1 MKIRIEHAPL
11 EENEVI
17 LRCTQ
22 LDDEMLRVLSLL
34 RSGMQKLLVWNEHR
48 EMLPLSV
55 SKVVYCETV
64 EEKTFVYTHDG
75 IYQTALS
82 LAELEDR
89 WGDLGLFR
97 AGKSSVVN
105 LHEIQKL
112 KNCGSGRMPRH
123 CRSSGRGWEHR
134 RYTDKYRVSPKRP

>member
-17 LRCTQ
+17 LRCAQ

-97 AGKSSVVN
+97 AGKSSVMN

-112 KNCGSGRMPRH
+112 KNCGSGRIEALLTTGEKMVI
-123 CRSSGRGWEHR
+123 SR
-134 RYTDKYRVSPKRP
+134 RYAPILRERLGL

>member
-1 MKIRIEHAPL
+1 MKIRIEQTSV

-34 RSGMQKLLVWNEHR
+34 RSGMQKLLVWNEQR
-48 EMLPLSV
+48 ETLPLSV

-97 AGKSSVVN
+97 AGKSSVMN

-112 KNCGSGRMPRH
+112 KNCGSGRIEALLTTGEKMII
-123 CRSSGRGWEHR
+123 SR
-134 RYTDKYRVSPKRP
+134 RYAPMLRERLGL

>member
-34 RSGMQKLLVWNEHR
+34 RSGMQKLLVCNEHR

-112 KNCGSGRMPRH
+112 KNCGSGRIEALLTTGEKMVI
-123 CRSSGRGWEHR
+123 SR
-134 RYTDKYRVSPKRP
+134 RYAPILRERLGL

>member
-1 MKIRIEHAPL
+1 MKIRIEQTSV

-17 LRCTQ
+17 LRCAQ

-34 RSGMQKLLVWNEHR
+34 RSGMQKLLVWNEQR
-48 EMLPLSV
+48 ETLPLSV

-97 AGKSSVVN
+97 AGKSSVMN

-112 KNCGSGRMPRH
+112 KNCGSGRIEALLTTGEKIII
-123 CRSSGRGWEHR
+123 SR
-134 RYTDKYRVSPKRP
+134 RYAPMLRERLGM

>member
-1 MKIRIEHAPL
+1 MKIRIEQTSV

-17 LRCTQ
+17 LRCAQ

-34 RSGMQKLLVWNEHR
+34 RSGMQKLLVWNEQR
-48 EMLPLSV
+48 ETLPLSV

-97 AGKSSVVN
+97 AGKSSVMN

-112 KNCGSGRMPRH
+112 KNCGSGRIEALLTTGERMII
-123 CRSSGRGWEHR
+123 SR
-134 RYTDKYRVSPKRP
+134 RYALMLRERLGL

>member
-1 MKIRIEHAPL
+1 MKIRIEQTSV

-17 LRCTQ
+17 LRCAQ

-34 RSGMQKLLVWNEHR
+34 RSGMQKLLVWNEQR
-48 EMLPLSV
+48 ETLPLSV

-89 WGDLGLFR
+89 WGNLGLFR
-97 AGKSSVVN
+97 AGKSSVMN
-105 LHEIQKL
+105 LYEIQKL
-112 KNCGSGRMPRH
+112 KNCGSGRIEALLTTGEKMII
-123 CRSSGRGWEHR
+123 SR
-134 RYTDKYRVSPKRP
+134 RYAPMLRERLGL

>member
-1 MKIRIEHAPL
+1 MKIRIEQTPV

-17 LRCTQ
+17 LRCAQ

-34 RSGMQKLLVWNEHR
+34 RSGMQKLLVWNEQR
-48 EMLPLSV
+48 ETLPLSV

-112 KNCGSGRMPRH
+112 KNCGSGRIEALLTTGEKMVI
-123 CRSSGRGWEHR
+123 SR
-134 RYTDKYRVSPKRP
+134 RYAPILRERLGL

>member
-1 MKIRIEHAPL
+1 MKIRIEQTSV

-34 RSGMQKLLVWNEHR
+34 RSGMQKLLVWNEQR
-48 EMLPLSV
+48 ETLPLSV

-97 AGKSSVVN
+97 AGKSSVMN
-105 LHEIQKL
+105 LHEIQKM
-112 KNCGSGRMPRH
+112 KNCGSGRIEALLTTGEKMII
-123 CRSSGRGWEHR
+123 SR
-134 RYTDKYRVSPKRP
+134 RYAPMLRERLGL

>member
-97 AGKSSVVN
+97 AGKSSVMN

-112 KNCGSGRMPRH
+112 KNCGSGRIEALLTTGEKMII
-123 CRSSGRGWEHR
+123 SR
-134 RYTDKYRVSPKRP
+134 RYAPMLRERLGL

>member
-17 LRCTQ
+17 LRCAQ
-22 LDDEMLRVLSLL
+22 LDDEMLRVLSIL
-34 RSGMQKLLVWNEHR
+34 RSGMQKLLVWNEQR
-48 EMLPLSV
+48 ETLPLSV

-112 KNCGSGRMPRH
+112 KNCGSGRIEALLTTGEKMVI
-123 CRSSGRGWEHR
+123 SR
-134 RYTDKYRVSPKRP
+134 RYAPILRERLGL

>member
-1 MKIRIEHAPL
+1 MKIRIEQTSV

-17 LRCTQ
+17 LRCAQ

-34 RSGMQKLLVWNEHR
+34 RSGMQKLLVWNEQR
-48 EMLPLSV
+48 ETLPLSV

-89 WGDLGLFR
+89 WGNLGLFR

-112 KNCGSGRMPRH
+112 KNCGSGRIEALLTTGEKMVI
-123 CRSSGRGWEHR
+123 SR
-134 RYTDKYRVSPKRP
+134 RYAPILRERLGL

>member
-34 RSGMQKLLVWNEHR
+34 RSGMQKILVWNEHR

-112 KNCGSGRMPRH
+112 KNCGSGRIEALLTTGEKMVI
-123 CRSSGRGWEHR
+123 SR
-134 RYTDKYRVSPKRP
+134 RYAPILRERLGL

>member
-1 MKIRIEHAPL
+1 MKIRIEQTSV

-17 LRCTQ
+17 LRCAQ

-34 RSGMQKLLVWNEHR
+34 RSGMQKLLVWNEQR
-48 EMLPLSV
+48 ETLPLSV

-112 KNCGSGRMPRH
+112 KNCGSGRIEALLTTGEKMVI
-123 CRSSGRGWEHR
+123 SR
-134 RYTDKYRVSPKRP
+134 RYAPILRERLGL

>member
-1 MKIRIEHAPL
+1 MKIRIEQTSV

-17 LRCTQ
+17 LRCAQ
-22 LDDEMLRVLSLL
+22 LDDEMLRVLSIL
-34 RSGMQKLLVWNEHR
+34 RSGMQKLLVWNEQR
-48 EMLPLSV
+48 ETLPLSV

-112 KNCGSGRMPRH
+112 KNCGSGRIEALLTTGEKMII
-123 CRSSGRGWEHR
+123 SR
-134 RYTDKYRVSPKRP
+134 RYAPMLRERLGL

>member
-1 MKIRIEHAPL
+1 MKIRIEHAQL

-112 KNCGSGRMPRH
+112 KNCGSGRIEALLTTVEKMVI
-123 CRSSGRGWEHR
+123 SR
-134 RYTDKYRVSPKRP
+134 RYAPILRERLGL